1 MSNRQD
7 TMRARFNERGG
18 LVALYHSAKWNSVA
32 ELRCH
37 SPQETLTSLTTARG
51 PKIIATYV
59 HCNERPAEEP
69 QEDGTPAE
77 DNADPCGNAVQK
89 SAPYHQCLRY
99 ERSEEMKS
107 WRRLVGDRGGI
118 KFQGKLAKVRDDG
131 CVNTITNVLK
141 DNLILENYERI
152 QRD

>member
-1 MSNRQD
+1 MTVLATAYKNPPLVFD
-7 TMRARFNERGG
+7 T
-18 LVALYHSAKWNSVA
+18 YD
-32 ELRCH
+32 CD
-37 SPQETLTSLTTARG
+37 
-51 PKIIATYV
+51 
-59 HCNERPAEEP
+59 ERPTEEP

-77 DNADPCGNAVQK
+77 DNADPCSDTVEVA
-89 SAPYHQCLRY
+89 ATCHHCLRY

-141 DNLILENYERI
+141 DNLILENYEQL

>member
-1 MSNRQD
+1 MSN
-7 TMRARFNERGG
+7 T
-18 LVALYHSAKWNSVA
+18 LISTLYKNPPHIVTPYD
-32 ELRCH
+32 CD
-37 SPQETLTSLTTARG
+37 
-51 PKIIATYV
+51 
-59 HCNERPAEEP
+59 ERPAEEP

-77 DNADPCGNAVQK
+77 DNANPCGNAVQK

-99 ERSEEMKS
+99 ERSEEMKV